1 MALDAQ
7 RLSNPLRRR
16 DAHLRNP
23 YVFGNGVGLPLPSGN
38 CSFTAQENAIS
49 ESLIAAWSTMASTG
63 NPSVQGGLQWPQW
76 NSNTSIGVNI
86 VNATSVG
93 VVDYSVRVLGYD

>member
-1 MALDAQ
+1 
-7 RLSNPLRRR
+7 
-16 DAHLRNP
+16 
-23 YVFGNGVGLPLPSGN
+23 
-38 CSFTAQENAIS
+38 
-49 ESLIAAWSTMASTG
+49 MASTG
-63 NPSVQGGLQWPQW
+63 DPNVQGGLQWPQW